1 MFRVCYSQIEWAG
14 RTVPA
19 SHGQKTAVAL
29 CAIFPSCASASFMLY
44 SVYREAG
51 GHNARGKKTGAS
63 RLRVR
68 HRVSSAKG

>member
-1 MFRVCYSQIEWAG
+1 MFRVRYSQIEWAG

-19 SHGQKTAVAL
+19 SHGQKAAVAL

-51 GHNARGKKTGAS
+51 AHNARG
-63 RLRVR
+63 
-68 HRVSSAKG
+68 